1 VFPEVIM
8 SYLVNDI
15 FYTLQ
20 GEGFWTGRP
29 AVFVRFAR
37 CNLWNGREED
47 RHRAVCQFCD
57 TDFLKGER
65 YTFADLIGSID
76 QTWQGEGGQRMAV
89 LTGGEPTLQVNTE
102 FVEALHEFGFYVAI
116 ETNGTRPVPDDID
129 WICVSPKGGAPVSQ
143 RTANEMKLVYPQSD
157 MPPDL
162 AFSLID
168 ALHYWISPMDGPN
181 LAQNT
186 QDAIE
191 YVLRNPQWRLNVQTH
206 KVIGVK

>member
-1 VFPEVIM
+1 VFPEAIM

-65 YTFADLIGSID
+65 YTFANLIRKID
-76 QTWQGEGGQRMAV
+76 QTWEGGNNKRMIV
-89 LTGGEPTLQVNTE
+89 LTGGEPSLQISAA
-102 FVEALHEFGFYVAI
+102 FVKALHHLGFYVAI
-116 ETNGTRPVPDDID
+116 ETNGTRYIGDLFLD
-129 WICVSPKGGAPVSQ
+129 WICVSPK
-143 RTANEMKLVYPQSD
+143 ANTLTEQDWGDELKVVWPQ
-157 MPPDL
+157 DL
-162 AFSLID
+162 NLEYLQTFSFKHFWL
-168 ALHYWISPMDGPN
+168 SPMDGPN

-191 YVLRNPQWRLNVQTH
+191 YVLRNPQWRLNTQTH
-206 KVIGVK
+206 KVIGMK

>member
-1 VFPEVIM
+1 M

-65 YTFADLIGSID
+65 YDTNKLLTTVTSLWP
-76 QTWQGEGGQRMAV
+76 QPQQPNNKLVV
-89 LTGGEPTLQVNTE
+89 LTGGEPTLQVDDE
-102 FVEALHEFGFYVAI
+102 LIRWLHLFGFYVAI
-116 ETNGTRPVPDDID
+116 ETNGTRPLPKGLD
-129 WICVSPKGGAPVSQ
+129 WVCVSPKAGAPLHAERADELKVVWPQ
-143 RTANEMKLVYPQSD
+143 QELDMDNLVDFPAD
-157 MPPDL
+157 
-162 AFSLID
+162 
-168 ALHYWISPMDGPN
+168 HRWISPMDGPN